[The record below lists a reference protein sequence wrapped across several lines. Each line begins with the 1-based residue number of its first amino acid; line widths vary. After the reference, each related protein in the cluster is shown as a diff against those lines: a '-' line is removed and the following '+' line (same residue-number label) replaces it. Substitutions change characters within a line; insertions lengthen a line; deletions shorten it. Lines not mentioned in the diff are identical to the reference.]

1 MQKAFRNVLVIAIIG
16 VIIFGVF
23 SYINGNGNTPKQLSY
38 SQFVEKLDKGDLK
51 TLEIQPEQNVYLVSG
66 KTKNDEDYSSTIL
79 YNNEKDLQKIT
90 NEAKSQKGLD
100 FKVKEEEKQSVFVS
114 MLTTL
119 IPVLII
125 AFLFIFFL
133 SQAQGGGGGG
143 RMMNFGKSKAK
154 MYDNQKR
161 RVRFSDVAGADEEK
175 QELIEIVD
183 FLKDNKKFKQMGS
196 RIPKGV
202 LLVGPPGTGKTL
214 LARAV
219 AGEAGAPF
227 FSISGSDFVEM
238 FVGVGASRV
247 RDLFENA
254 KKNAPCIIFIDEIDA
269 VGRQRGAGVGGG
281 HDEREQTLNQL
292 LVEMDGF
299 GENEGIIMIAATNR
313 PDILDPALLRPGRFD
328 RQIQVG
334 RPDVKGRE
342 AILHVHSKN
351 KPLDETV
358 DLKAISQRTP
368 GFSGADLENLL
379 NEASLIAAREGK
391 NKIDMRDIEEATDR
405 VIAGPAKKSR
415 VISDKERNIVAHHE
429 AGHTVIGM
437 VLDEA
442 EVVHKVTIVPRGQAG
457 GYAMMLPKQDRFLMT
472 EPELLDKI
480 CGLLGGR
487 VSEDINFHEV
497 STGASNDF
505 ERATQIA
512 RSMVTEYGMSK
523 KLGPLQFSSSGGGQ
537 VFLGKDMQ
545 GEPNYSGQI
554 AYEIDKEV
562 QRIIKEQYERCKQ
575 ILLDHEKELKL
586 IAKTLLTEE
595 TLVAE
600 QIRSLFYDGV
610 LPEVDYDA
618 ARVVKDE
625 DSDYSEGKYGK
636 SYDDIRE
643 EQLEEGKEDMR
654 EDRKED
660 NDMNRERRH
669 RQRDDRNNQTGHDQL
684 RDGSN
689 GDNDQ
694 HRGHSNNEEDTGHE
708 QSPNIDKP
716 YNPNDPNNPSNR

>member
-90 NEAKSQKGLD
+90 SEARSQKGLD
-100 FKVKEEEKQSVFVS
+100 FTVKEEEKQSVFVS

-183 FLKDNKKFKQMGS
+183 FLKDNKKFKKMGS

-342 AILHVHSKN
+342 AILHVHAKN

-429 AGHTVIGM
+429 AGHTIIGM

-487 VSEDINFHEV
+487 VSEDINFGEV

-562 QRIIKEQYERCKQ
+562 QRIVKEQYERCKE
-575 ILLDHEKELKL
+575 ILLEHQEQLKL

-600 QIRSLFYDGV
+600 QIQSLFHEGK
-610 LPEVDYDA
+610 LPEVDYDSA
-618 ARVVKDE
+618 EVVKETNSEFD
-625 DSDYSEGKYGK
+625 EGKYGK
-636 SYDDIRE
+636 SY
-643 EQLEEGKEDMR
+643 EDV
-654 EDRKED
+654 RKEQSLDHKGED
-660 NDMNRERRH
+660 NH
-669 RQRDDRNNQTGHDQL
+669 
-684 RDGSN
+684 
-689 GDNDQ
+689 
-694 HRGHSNNEEDTGHE
+694 NEDESEDEPTGHE

-716 YNPNDPNNPSNR
+716 YNPNDPNHRQ

>member
-1 MQKAFRNVLVIAIIG
+1 MQKAFRNVLFIAIVG
-16 VIIFGVF
+16 VVIFGLF
-23 SYINGNGNTPKQLSY
+23 SWINGNGNVPKELTY
-38 SQFVEKLDKGDLK
+38 TQFIQKLDNGELK
-51 TLEIQPEQNVYLVSG
+51 SLEIQPENNVYKVSG
-66 KTKNDEDYSSTIL
+66 KLKNNDDYASTIL
-79 YNNEKDLQKIT
+79 FNNDRELNKVTETAKD
-90 NEAKSQKGLD
+90 QKGLD
-100 FKVKEEEKQSVFVS
+100 FTVKEEEGQSVFVS
-114 MLTTL
+114 IISTL
-119 IPVLII
+119 IPVLVI
-125 AFLFIFFL
+125 ALLFIFFL

-154 MYDNQKR
+154 MYDSQKG
-161 RVRFSDVAGADEEK
+161 RVRFTDVAGADEEK

-219 AGEAGAPF
+219 AGEAGVPF

-334 RPDVKGRE
+334 RPDVTGRE
-342 AILHVHSKN
+342 AILHVHAKN

-358 DLKAISQRTP
+358 DLKAIAQRTP

-379 NEASLIAAREGK
+379 NEASLIAARSGK
-391 NKIDMRDIEEATDR
+391 KKIDMRDIEEATDR

-415 VISDKERNIVAHHE
+415 VISEKERNIVAHHE
-429 AGHTVIGM
+429 AGHTIIGM

-487 VSEDINFHEV
+487 VAEDIIFNEV

-512 RSMVTEYGMSK
+512 REMVTKYGMSK
-523 KLGPLQFSSSGGGQ
+523 KLGTVQFSHGGGQ
-537 VFLGKDMQ
+537 VFLGKDMS
-545 GEPNYSGQI
+545 GEPEYSGQI
-554 AYEIDKEV
+554 AFEIDKEV

-575 ILLDHEKELKL
+575 ILLDHESQLKL

-600 QIRSLFYDGV
+600 QIQSLFHEGH
-610 LPEVDYDA
+610 LPEVNYDDA
-618 ARVVKDE
+618 KVVNHSENKAFD
-625 DSDYSEGKYGK
+625 EGKYGK
-636 SYDDIRE
+636 SYDDIRR
-643 EQLEEGKEDMR
+643 EQQELTGR
-654 EDRKED
+654 A
-660 NDMNRERRH
+660 NRDQSERRNEDETTNETEPKDSEDT
-669 RQRDDRNNQTGHDQL
+669 QQND
-684 RDGSN
+684 N
-689 GDNDQ
+689 GDT
-694 HRGHSNNEEDTGHE
+694 TGYE
-708 QSPNIDKP
+708 QEPNIDRP
-716 YNPNDPNNPSNR
+716 GNDQPPRQ

>member
-16 VIIFGVF
+16 VIIFGLF
-23 SYINGNGNTPKQLSY
+23 SFLNGNGNMPKQLTY
-38 SQFVEKLDKGDLK
+38 TQFVNKLDKGDLK
-51 TLEIQPEQNVYLVSG
+51 SLEIQPEQNVYMVSG
-66 KTKNDEDYSSTIL
+66 KTKNGEDYSSTIL
-79 YNNEKDLQKIT
+79 FNNEKDLQKIT
-90 NEAKSQKGLD
+90 DTAKKQDGLK
-100 FKVKEEEKQSVFVS
+100 FTVKEEEEQSVFVS
-114 MLTTL
+114 ILTTL

-125 AFLFIFFL
+125 ALLFIFFL

-154 MYDNQKR
+154 MYDSSKR

-175 QELIEIVD
+175 QELVEIVD

-342 AILHVHSKN
+342 AILHVHAKN

-429 AGHTVIGM
+429 AGHTIIGM

-487 VSEDINFHEV
+487 VSEDINFGEV

-523 KLGPLQFSSSGGGQ
+523 KLGPLQFSNSGGGQ

-562 QRIIKEQYERCKQ
+562 QRIVKEQYERCKE
-575 ILLDHEKELKL
+575 ILLEHQDQLKL

-600 QIRSLFYDGV
+600 QIQSLFHEGK
-610 LPEVDYDA
+610 LPEVDYDSA
-618 ARVVKDE
+618 EVVKETNSEFD
-625 DSDYSEGKYGK
+625 EGKYGK
-636 SYDDIRE
+636 SY
-643 EQLEEGKEDMR
+643 EDV
-654 EDRKED
+654 RKEQSLDHKGDD
-660 NDMNRERRH
+660 NH
-669 RQRDDRNNQTGHDQL
+669 H
-684 RDGSN
+684 
-689 GDNDQ
+689 
-694 HRGHSNNEEDTGHE
+694 EDESEDEPTGHE

-716 YNPNDPNNPSNR
+716 YNPNDPNHRE

>member
-16 VIIFGVF
+16 VIIFGLF
-23 SYINGNGNTPKQLSY
+23 SWLNGNGNMPKQLTY
-38 SQFVEKLDKGDLK
+38 NQFVKQLDKGELK
-51 TLEIQPEQNVYLVSG
+51 SLEIQPEQNVYMVSG
-66 KTKNDEDYSSTIL
+66 KTKKDEDYSSTIL
-79 YNNEKDLQKIT
+79 YNNDKELEKIT
-90 NEAKSQKGLD
+90 DKAQSQDGLK
-100 FKVKEEEKQSVFVS
+100 FTVKEEEKQSVFVS
-114 MLTTL
+114 ILTTL

-125 AFLFIFFL
+125 ALLFIFFL
-133 SQAQGGGGGG
+133 SQAQGGGGGGG

-154 MYDNQKR
+154 MYDSQKK

-183 FLKDNKKFKQMGS
+183 FLKDNKQFKQMGS

-219 AGEAGAPF
+219 AGEAGTPF

-342 AILHVHSKN
+342 AILHVHARN

-358 DLKAISQRTP
+358 DLKAVSQRTP

-379 NEASLIAAREGK
+379 NEASLVAVREGK
-391 NKIDMRDIEEATDR
+391 KKIDMRDIEEATDR

-415 VISDKERNIVAHHE
+415 VISEKERNIVAHHE
-429 AGHTVIGM
+429 AGHTIIGM

-487 VSEDINFHEV
+487 VSEDINFNEV

-512 RSMVTEYGMSK
+512 RQMVTEYGMSK
-523 KLGPLQFSSSGGGQ
+523 KLGTVQFTSSSNGQ

-545 GEPNYSGQI
+545 GDPEYSGQI

-562 QRIIKEQYERCKQ
+562 QRIIKEQYERCKN
-575 ILLDHEKELKL
+575 ILLEHQSQLLL
-586 IAKTLLTEE
+586 IAESLLKEE

-618 ARVVKDE
+618 AEVV
-625 DSDYSEGKYGK
+625 SDQESEFKEGKYGK
-636 SYDDIRE
+636 SYEDVRK
-643 EQLEEGKEDMR
+643 EQLEVGKQQEKEDQQ
-654 EDRKED
+654 EEKDIDKARKDSEHD
-660 NDMNRERRH
+660 ND
-669 RQRDDRNNQTGHDQL
+669 D
-684 RDGSN
+684 S
-689 GDNDQ
+689 
-694 HRGHSNNEEDTGHE
+694 EETGHE
-708 QSPNIDKP
+708 QAPNIDKP
-716 YNPNDPNNPSNR
+716 SNPSDPNDPSNRN

>member
-1 MQKAFRNVLVIAIIG
+1 MQKAFRNVLFIAIVG
-16 VIIFGVF
+16 VVIFGLF
-23 SYINGNGNTPKQLSY
+23 SWINGNGNVPKELTY
-38 SQFVEKLDKGDLK
+38 TQFIQKLDNGELK
-51 TLEIQPEQNVYLVSG
+51 SLEIQPENNVYKVSG
-66 KTKNDEDYSSTIL
+66 KLKNNDDYASTIL
-79 YNNEKDLQKIT
+79 FNNDQELNKVTETAKD
-90 NEAKSQKGLD
+90 QKGLD
-100 FKVKEEEKQSVFVS
+100 FTVKEEEGQSVFIS
-114 MLTTL
+114 IISTL
-119 IPVLII
+119 IPVLVI
-125 AFLFIFFL
+125 ALLFIFFL

-154 MYDNQKR
+154 MYDSQKG
-161 RVRFSDVAGADEEK
+161 RVRFTDVAGADEEK

-219 AGEAGAPF
+219 AGEAGVPF

-334 RPDVKGRE
+334 RPDVTGRE
-342 AILHVHSKN
+342 AILHVHAKN

-358 DLKAISQRTP
+358 DLKAIAQRTP

-379 NEASLIAAREGK
+379 NEASLIAARSGK
-391 NKIDMRDIEEATDR
+391 KKIDMRDIEEATDR

-415 VISDKERNIVAHHE
+415 VISEKERNIVAHHE
-429 AGHTVIGM
+429 AGHTIIGM

-487 VSEDINFHEV
+487 VAEDIIFNEV

-512 RSMVTEYGMSK
+512 REMVTKYGMSK
-523 KLGPLQFSSSGGGQ
+523 KLGTVQFSHGGGQ
-537 VFLGKDMQ
+537 VFLGKDMS
-545 GEPNYSGQI
+545 GEPEYSGQI
-554 AYEIDKEV
+554 AFEIDKEV

-575 ILLDHEKELKL
+575 ILLDHESQLKL

-600 QIRSLFYDGV
+600 QIQSLFHEGH
-610 LPEVDYDA
+610 LPEVNYDDA
-618 ARVVKDE
+618 KVVNHSENKAFD
-625 DSDYSEGKYGK
+625 EGKYGK
-636 SYDDIRE
+636 SYDDIRR
-643 EQLEEGKEDMR
+643 EQQELTGRANRDQSERRNEDETTNETEPKDS
-654 EDRKED
+654 EDRQQ
-660 NDMNRERRH
+660 ND
-669 RQRDDRNNQTGHDQL
+669 
-684 RDGSN
+684 N
-689 GDNDQ
+689 GDT
-694 HRGHSNNEEDTGHE
+694 TGYE
-708 QSPNIDKP
+708 QEPNIDRP
-716 YNPNDPNNPSNR
+716 GNDQPPRQ

>member
-1 MQKAFRNVLVIAIIG
+1 MQKAFRNVLFIAIVG
-16 VIIFGVF
+16 VVIFGLF
-23 SYINGNGNTPKQLSY
+23 SWINGNGNVPKELTY
-38 SQFVEKLDKGDLK
+38 TQFIQKLDNGELK
-51 TLEIQPEQNVYLVSG
+51 SLEIQPENNVYKVSG
-66 KTKNDEDYSSTIL
+66 KLKNNDDYASTIL
-79 YNNEKDLQKIT
+79 FNNDQELNKVTETAKD
-90 NEAKSQKGLD
+90 QKGLD
-100 FKVKEEEKQSVFVS
+100 FTVKEEEGQSVFVS
-114 MLTTL
+114 IISTL
-119 IPVLII
+119 IPVLVI
-125 AFLFIFFL
+125 ALLFIFFL

-154 MYDNQKR
+154 MYDSQKG
-161 RVRFSDVAGADEEK
+161 RVRFTDVAGADEEK

-219 AGEAGAPF
+219 AGEAGVPF

-334 RPDVKGRE
+334 RPDVTGRE
-342 AILHVHSKN
+342 AILHVHAKN

-358 DLKAISQRTP
+358 DLKAIAQRTP

-379 NEASLIAAREGK
+379 NEASLIAARSGK
-391 NKIDMRDIEEATDR
+391 KKIDMRDIEEATDR

-415 VISDKERNIVAHHE
+415 VISEKERNIVAHHE
-429 AGHTVIGM
+429 AGHTIIGM

-487 VSEDINFHEV
+487 VAEDIIFNEV

-512 RSMVTEYGMSK
+512 REMVTKYGMSK
-523 KLGPLQFSSSGGGQ
+523 KLGTVQFSHGGGQ
-537 VFLGKDMQ
+537 VFLGKDMS
-545 GEPNYSGQI
+545 GEPEYSGQI
-554 AYEIDKEV
+554 AFEIDKEV

-575 ILLDHEKELKL
+575 ILLDHESQLKL

-600 QIRSLFYDGV
+600 QIQSLFHEGH
-610 LPEVDYDA
+610 LPEVNYDDA
-618 ARVVKDE
+618 KVVNHSENKAFD
-625 DSDYSEGKYGK
+625 EGKYGK
-636 SYDDIRE
+636 SYDDIRR
-643 EQLEEGKEDMR
+643 EQQELTGRANRDQSERRNEDETTNETEPKDS
-654 EDRKED
+654 EDRQQ
-660 NDMNRERRH
+660 ND
-669 RQRDDRNNQTGHDQL
+669 
-684 RDGSN
+684 N
-689 GDNDQ
+689 GDT
-694 HRGHSNNEEDTGHE
+694 TGYE
-708 QSPNIDKP
+708 QEPNIDRP
-716 YNPNDPNNPSNR
+716 GNDQPPRQ

>member
-16 VIIFGVF
+16 VIIFGLF
-23 SYINGNGNTPKQLSY
+23 SWLNGNGNMPKQLTY
-38 SQFVEKLDKGDLK
+38 NQFVKQLDKGELK
-51 TLEIQPEQNVYLVSG
+51 SLEIQPEQNVYMVSG

-79 YNNEKDLQKIT
+79 YNNDKELEKIT
-90 NEAKSQKGLD
+90 DKAQNQDGLK
-100 FKVKEEEKQSVFVS
+100 FTVKEEEKQSVFVS
-114 MLTTL
+114 ILTTL

-125 AFLFIFFL
+125 ALLFIFFL
-133 SQAQGGGGGG
+133 SQAQGGGGGGG

-154 MYDNQKR
+154 MYDSQKK
-161 RVRFSDVAGADEEK
+161 RVRFSDVAGAEEEK

-183 FLKDNKKFKQMGS
+183 FLKDNKQFKQMGS

-219 AGEAGAPF
+219 AGEAGTPF

-254 KKNAPCIIFIDEIDA
+254 KKNAPCIIFIDELDA

-342 AILHVHSKN
+342 AILHVHARN

-358 DLKAISQRTP
+358 DLKAVSQRTP

-379 NEASLIAAREGK
+379 NEASLVAVREGK
-391 NKIDMRDIEEATDR
+391 KKIDMRDIEEATDR

-415 VISDKERNIVAHHE
+415 VISEKERNIVAHHE
-429 AGHTVIGM
+429 AGHTIIGM

-487 VSEDINFHEV
+487 VSEDINFNEV

-512 RSMVTEYGMSK
+512 RQMVTEYGMSK
-523 KLGPLQFSSSGGGQ
+523 KLGTVQFSSSGSGQ

-545 GEPNYSGQI
+545 GEPEYSGQI

-562 QRIIKEQYERCKQ
+562 QRIIKEQYERCKD
-575 ILLDHEKELKL
+575 ILLEHQSQLIL
-586 IAKTLLTEE
+586 IAEALLKEE

-600 QIRSLFYDGV
+600 QIHSLFYDGV

-618 ARVVKDE
+618 AKVV
-625 DSDYSEGKYGK
+625 SDQEKEFKEGKYGK
-636 SYDDIRE
+636 SYEDVRKEQRDIGNKQQE
-643 EQLEEGKEDMR
+643 
-654 EDRKED
+654 EDRKEKED
-660 NDMNRERRH
+660 IDKEKEERQH
-669 RQRDDRNNQTGHDQL
+669 DGDDDS
-684 RDGSN
+684 D
-689 GDNDQ
+689 
-694 HRGHSNNEEDTGHE
+694 EDTGHE
-708 QSPNIDKP
+708 QPPNIDKP
-716 YNPNDPNNPSNR
+716 SNPSDPNDPSNRN

>member
-16 VIIFGVF
+16 VVIFGLF
-23 SYINGNGNTPKQLSY
+23 SWLNGNGNMPKQLTY
-38 SQFVEKLDKGDLK
+38 NQFVKQLDKGDLK
-51 TLEIQPEQNVYLVSG
+51 SLEIQPEQNVYMVSG

-79 YNNEKDLQKIT
+79 YNNEKELQNIT
-90 NEAKSQKGLD
+90 DKAQKQDGLK
-100 FKVKEEEKQSVFVS
+100 FTVKEEEKQSVFVS
-114 MLTTL
+114 ILSTL
-119 IPVLII
+119 IPVLVI
-125 AFLFIFFL
+125 ALLFIFFL
-133 SQAQGGGGGG
+133 SQAQGGGGGGG

-154 MYDNQKR
+154 MYDSQKK

-183 FLKDNKKFKQMGS
+183 FLKDNKQFKQMGS

-219 AGEAGAPF
+219 AGEAGTPF

-342 AILHVHSKN
+342 AILHVHAKN

-379 NEASLIAAREGK
+379 NEASLVAVREGK
-391 NKIDMRDIEEATDR
+391 KKIDMRDIEEATDR

-415 VISDKERNIVAHHE
+415 VISKKERNIVAHHE
-429 AGHTVIGM
+429 AGHTIIGM

-487 VSEDINFHEV
+487 VSEDINFNEV

-512 RSMVTEYGMSK
+512 RQMVTEYGMSK
-523 KLGPLQFSSSGGGQ
+523 KLGPIQFSSSGNGQ

-545 GEPNYSGQI
+545 GEPEYSGQI

-562 QRIIKEQYERCKQ
+562 QRIIKEQYERCKD
-575 ILLDHEKELKL
+575 ILLEHKAQLTL
-586 IAKTLLTEE
+586 IAESLLTEE

-600 QIRSLFYDGV
+600 QIQSLFHDGV
-610 LPEVDYDA
+610 LPEVDYDSA
-618 ARVVKDE
+618 QVVEEENTDFE
-625 DSDYSEGKYGK
+625 DGKYGK
-636 SYDDIRE
+636 SYEDVRK
-643 EQLEEGKEDMR
+643 EQLDNHDDEENDRDSKESD
-654 EDRKED
+654 ED
-660 NDMNRERRH
+660 ND
-669 RQRDDRNNQTGHDQL
+669 
-684 RDGSN
+684 S
-689 GDNDQ
+689 
-694 HRGHSNNEEDTGHE
+694 EETGHE
-708 QSPNIDKP
+708 QAPDIDKP
-716 YNPNDPNNPSNR
+716 GESKDSDDFNGPHRG

>member
-1 MQKAFRNVLVIAIIG
+1 MQKAFRNVLFIAIVG
-16 VIIFGVF
+16 VVIFGLF
-23 SYINGNGNTPKQLSY
+23 SWINGNGNVPKELTY
-38 SQFVEKLDKGDLK
+38 TQFIQKLDNGELK
-51 TLEIQPEQNVYLVSG
+51 SLEIQPENNVYKVSG
-66 KTKNDEDYSSTIL
+66 KLKNNDDYASTIL
-79 YNNEKDLQKIT
+79 FNNDQELNKVTETAKD
-90 NEAKSQKGLD
+90 QKGLD
-100 FKVKEEEKQSVFVS
+100 FTVKEEEGQSVFVS
-114 MLTTL
+114 IISTL
-119 IPVLII
+119 IPVLVI
-125 AFLFIFFL
+125 ALLFIFFL

-154 MYDNQKR
+154 MYDSQKG
-161 RVRFSDVAGADEEK
+161 RVRFTDVAGADEEK

-219 AGEAGAPF
+219 AGEAGVPF

-334 RPDVKGRE
+334 RPDVTGRE
-342 AILHVHSKN
+342 AILHVHAKN

-358 DLKAISQRTP
+358 DLKAIAQRTP

-379 NEASLIAAREGK
+379 NEASLIAARSGK
-391 NKIDMRDIEEATDR
+391 KKIDMRDIEEATDR

-415 VISDKERNIVAHHE
+415 VISEKERNIVAHHE
-429 AGHTVIGM
+429 AGHTIIGM

-487 VSEDINFHEV
+487 VAEDIIFNEV
-497 STGASNDF
+497 STGVSNDF

-512 RSMVTEYGMSK
+512 REMVTKYGMSK
-523 KLGPLQFSSSGGGQ
+523 KLGTVQFSHGGGQ
-537 VFLGKDMQ
+537 VFLGKDMS
-545 GEPNYSGQI
+545 GEPEYSGQI
-554 AYEIDKEV
+554 AFEIDKEV

-575 ILLDHEKELKL
+575 ILLDHESQLKL

-600 QIRSLFYDGV
+600 QIQSLFHEGH
-610 LPEVDYDA
+610 LPEVNYDDA
-618 ARVVKDE
+618 KVVNHSENKAFD
-625 DSDYSEGKYGK
+625 EGKYGK
-636 SYDDIRE
+636 SYDDIRR
-643 EQLEEGKEDMR
+643 EQQELTGRANRDQSERRNEDETTNETEPKDS
-654 EDRKED
+654 EDRQQ
-660 NDMNRERRH
+660 ND
-669 RQRDDRNNQTGHDQL
+669 
-684 RDGSN
+684 N
-689 GDNDQ
+689 GDT
-694 HRGHSNNEEDTGHE
+694 TGYE
-708 QSPNIDKP
+708 QEPNIDRP
-716 YNPNDPNNPSNR
+716 GNDQPPRQ

>member
-1 MQKAFRNVLVIAIIG
+1 
-16 VIIFGVF
+16 
-23 SYINGNGNTPKQLSY
+23 T
-38 SQFVEKLDKGDLK
+38 
-51 TLEIQPEQNVYLVSG
+51 
-66 KTKNDEDYSSTIL
+66 
-79 YNNEKDLQKIT
+79 
-90 NEAKSQKGLD
+90 
-100 FKVKEEEKQSVFVS
+100 VKEEEKQSVFVS
-114 MLTTL
+114 ILTTL

-125 AFLFIFFL
+125 ALLFIFFL
-133 SQAQGGGGGG
+133 SQAQGGGGGGG

-154 MYDNQKR
+154 MYDSQKK

-183 FLKDNKKFKQMGS
+183 FLKDNKQFKQMGS

-219 AGEAGAPF
+219 AGEAGTPF

-342 AILHVHSKN
+342 AILHVHARN

-358 DLKAISQRTP
+358 DLKAVSQRTP

-379 NEASLIAAREGK
+379 NEASLVAVREGK
-391 NKIDMRDIEEATDR
+391 KKIDMRDIEEATDR

-415 VISDKERNIVAHHE
+415 VISEKERNIVAHHE
-429 AGHTVIGM
+429 AGHTIIGM

-487 VSEDINFHEV
+487 VSEDINFNEV

-512 RSMVTEYGMSK
+512 RQMVTEYGMSK
-523 KLGPLQFSSSGGGQ
+523 KLGTVQFSSSSNGQ

-545 GEPNYSGQI
+545 GEPEYSGQI

-562 QRIIKEQYERCKQ
+562 QRIIKEQYERCKD
-575 ILLDHEKELKL
+575 ILLEHKSQLLL
-586 IAKTLLTEE
+586 IAESLLKEE

-618 ARVVKDE
+618 AEVV
-625 DSDYSEGKYGK
+625 SDQESEFKEGKYGK
-636 SYDDIRE
+636 SYEDVRK
-643 EQLEEGKEDMR
+643 EQLEVGK
-654 EDRKED
+654 K
-660 NDMNRERRH
+660 
-669 RQRDDRNNQTGHDQL
+669 QQ
-684 RDGSN
+684 
-689 GDNDQ
+689 
-694 HRGHSNNEEDTGHE
+694 EEDQQEEKDIDKESKESEHGNDDSEETGHE
-708 QSPNIDKP
+708 QAPNIDKP
-716 YNPNDPNNPSNR
+716 SNPSDPNDPSNRN

>member
-16 VIIFGVF
+16 VIIFGLF
-23 SYINGNGNTPKQLSY
+23 SFLNGNGNMPKQLTY
-38 SQFVEKLDKGDLK
+38 TQFVNKLNKGDLK
-51 TLEIQPEQNVYLVSG
+51 TLEIQPEQNVYMVSG
-66 KTKNDEDYSSTIL
+66 KTKKDEDYSSTIL

-90 NEAKSQKGLD
+90 DTAKKQDNLK
-100 FKVKEEEKQSVFVS
+100 FTVKEEEKQSVFVS
-114 MLTTL
+114 ILTTL

-125 AFLFIFFL
+125 ALLFIFFL
-133 SQAQGGGGGG
+133 SQAQGGGGSG

-154 MYDNQKR
+154 MYDSNKR

-342 AILHVHSKN
+342 AILHVHAKN

-415 VISDKERNIVAHHE
+415 VISEKERNIVAHHE
-429 AGHTVIGM
+429 AGHTIIGM

-442 EVVHKVTIVPRGQAG
+442 EIVHKVTIVPRGQAG

-487 VSEDINFHEV
+487 VSEDINFGEV

-523 KLGPLQFSSSGGGQ
+523 KLGPLQFSSNSGGQ

-562 QRIIKEQYERCKQ
+562 QRIVKEQYERCKQ
-575 ILLDHEKELKL
+575 ILLEHEEQLKL

-600 QIRSLFYDGV
+600 QIQSLFYDGV
-610 LPEVDYDA
+610 LPEVDYDSA
-618 ARVVKDE
+618 KVVKNE
-625 DSDYSEGKYGK
+625 NSDYSDGKYGK
-636 SYDDIRE
+636 SYNDIRK
-643 EQLEEGKEDMR
+643 EQLEDDDKED
-654 EDRKED
+654 DD
-660 NDMNRERRH
+660 NHEKDEV
-669 RQRDDRNNQTGHDQL
+669 NQDNTDNEADNTSHTNEPGHQ
-684 RDGSN
+684 
-689 GDNDQ
+689 
-694 HRGHSNNEEDTGHE
+694 

-716 YNPNDPNNPSNR
+716 YNPNDPNHRQ

>member
-1 MQKAFRNVLVIAIIG
+1 MQKAFRNVLVIAFIG

-90 NEAKSQKGLD
+90 SEARSQKGLD
-100 FKVKEEEKQSVFVS
+100 FTVKEEEKQSVFVS

-125 AFLFIFFL
+125 ALLFIFFL

-183 FLKDNKKFKQMGS
+183 FLKDNKKFKKMGS

-342 AILHVHSKN
+342 AILHVHAKN

-523 KLGPLQFSSSGGGQ
+523 KLGPLQFSTSSGGQ

-575 ILLDHEKELKL
+575 ILLEHESQLKL

-610 LPEVDYDA
+610 LPTVDYDA
-618 ARVVKDE
+618 AKVVKDE
-625 DSDYSEGKYGK
+625 DRDDSEFSNGKYGK
-636 SYDDIRE
+636 SYEDIRE
-643 EQLEEGKEDMR
+643 EQLEEGRKDEKEDRR
-654 EDRKED
+654 EDDRID
-660 NDMNRERRH
+660 H
-669 RQRDDRNNQTGHDQL
+669 YRNNRRSDREGSQDHSQRNDRDENETGY
-684 RDGSN
+684 
-689 GDNDQ
+689 
-694 HRGHSNNEEDTGHE
+694 E
-708 QSPNIDKP
+708 QSPNIEHPTD
-716 YNPNDPNNPSNR
+716 SNHRE

>member
-1 MQKAFRNVLVIAIIG
+1 MQKAFRNVLFIALIG
-16 VIIFGVF
+16 VVIFGLF
-23 SYINGNGNTPKQLSY
+23 SWINGNGNVPKELTY
-38 SQFVEKLDKGDLK
+38 NQFMQKLEKGDLK
-51 TLEIQPEQNVYLVSG
+51 SLEIQPESNVYKVSG
-66 KTKNDEDYSSTIL
+66 KLKNNDDFASTIL
-79 YNNEKDLQKIT
+79 FNNDKELDKVTDTAQK
-90 NEAKSQKGLD
+90 QKGLE
-100 FKVKEEEKQSVFVS
+100 FTVKEEEGQSVFVS
-114 MLTTL
+114 IISTL
-119 IPVLII
+119 IPVLVI
-125 AFLFIFFL
+125 ALLFIFFL

-154 MYDNQKR
+154 MYDSQKG

-175 QELIEIVD
+175 QELVEIVD

-219 AGEAGAPF
+219 AGEAGVPF

-299 GENEGIIMIAATNR
+299 GENENIIMIAATNR

-342 AILHVHSKN
+342 AVLHVHAKN

-358 DLKAISQRTP
+358 DLKAIAQRTP

-379 NEASLIAAREGK
+379 NEASLIAARSGK
-391 NKIDMRDIEEATDR
+391 QKIDMRDIEEATDR

-415 VISDKERNIVAHHE
+415 VISEKERNIVAHHE

-487 VSEDINFHEV
+487 VAEDVIFNEV

-512 RSMVTEYGMSK
+512 REMVTQYGMSK
-523 KLGPLQFSSSGGGQ
+523 KLGPLQFSHGGGQ
-537 VFLGKDMQ
+537 VFLGKDMS
-545 GEPNYSGQI
+545 GEPEYSGQI
-554 AYEIDKEV
+554 AFEIDKEV

-575 ILLDHEKELKL
+575 ILLEHESQLRL
-586 IAKTLLTEE
+586 IAETLLTEE

-600 QIRSLFYDGV
+600 QIQSLFHEGH
-610 LPEVDYDA
+610 LPEVNYDDA
-618 ARVVKDE
+618 KVVERSENDE
-625 DSDYSEGKYGK
+625 FNEGKYGK
-636 SYDDIRE
+636 SYEEIRREQE
-643 EQLEEGKEDMR
+643 EMTNRANTSSSDRGEETTD
-654 EDRKED
+654 
-660 NDMNRERRH
+660 
-669 RQRDDRNNQTGHDQL
+669 QT
-684 RDGSN
+684 S
-689 GDNDQ
+689 
-694 HRGHSNNEEDTGHE
+694 EEDTTAYDQAPE
-708 QSPNIDKP
+708 IDRP
-716 YNPNDPNNPSNR
+716 GDDQTPPRQ

>member
-1 MQKAFRNVLVIAIIG
+1 MQKAFRNVLFIAIVG
-16 VIIFGVF
+16 VVIFGLF
-23 SYINGNGNTPKQLSY
+23 SWINGNGNVPKELTY
-38 SQFVEKLDKGDLK
+38 TQFIQKLDNGELK
-51 TLEIQPEQNVYLVSG
+51 SLEIQPENNVYKVSG
-66 KTKNDEDYSSTIL
+66 KLKNNDDYASTIL
-79 YNNEKDLQKIT
+79 FNNDQELNKVTETAKD
-90 NEAKSQKGLD
+90 QKGLD
-100 FKVKEEEKQSVFVS
+100 FTVKEEEGQSVFVS
-114 MLTTL
+114 IISTL
-119 IPVLII
+119 IPVLVI
-125 AFLFIFFL
+125 ALLFIFFL

-154 MYDNQKR
+154 MYDSQKG
-161 RVRFSDVAGADEEK
+161 RVRFTDVAGADEEK

-219 AGEAGAPF
+219 AGEAGVPF

-334 RPDVKGRE
+334 RPDVTGRE
-342 AILHVHSKN
+342 AILHVHAKN

-358 DLKAISQRTP
+358 DLKAIAQRTP

-379 NEASLIAAREGK
+379 NEASLIAARSGK
-391 NKIDMRDIEEATDR
+391 KKIDMRDIEEATDR

-415 VISDKERNIVAHHE
+415 VISEKERNIVAHHE
-429 AGHTVIGM
+429 AGHTIIGM

-487 VSEDINFHEV
+487 VAEDIIFNEV

-512 RSMVTEYGMSK
+512 REMVTKYGMSK
-523 KLGPLQFSSSGGGQ
+523 KLGTVQFSHGGGQ
-537 VFLGKDMQ
+537 VFLGKDMS
-545 GEPNYSGQI
+545 GEPEYSGQI
-554 AYEIDKEV
+554 AFEIDKEV

-575 ILLDHEKELKL
+575 ILLDHESQLKL

-600 QIRSLFYDGV
+600 QIQSLFHEGH
-610 LPEVDYDA
+610 LPEVNYDDA
-618 ARVVKDE
+618 KVVNHSENKAFD
-625 DSDYSEGKYGK
+625 EGKYGK
-636 SYDDIRE
+636 SYDDIRR
-643 EQLEEGKEDMR
+643 EQQELTGRVNRDQSERRNEDETTNETEPKDS
-654 EDRKED
+654 EDRQQ
-660 NDMNRERRH
+660 ND
-669 RQRDDRNNQTGHDQL
+669 
-684 RDGSN
+684 N
-689 GDNDQ
+689 GDT
-694 HRGHSNNEEDTGHE
+694 TGYE
-708 QSPNIDKP
+708 QEPNIDRP
-716 YNPNDPNNPSNR
+716 GNDQPPRQ

>member
-16 VIIFGVF
+16 VIIFGLF
-23 SYINGNGNTPKQLSY
+23 SFLNGNGNMPKQLTY
-38 SQFVEKLDKGDLK
+38 TQFVNKLNKGDLK
-51 TLEIQPEQNVYLVSG
+51 TLEIQPEQNVYMVSG
-66 KTKNDEDYSSTIL
+66 KTKKDEDYSSTIL

-90 NEAKSQKGLD
+90 DTAKKQDNLK
-100 FKVKEEEKQSVFVS
+100 FTVKEEEKQSVFVS
-114 MLTTL
+114 ILTTL

-125 AFLFIFFL
+125 ALLFIFFL

-154 MYDNQKR
+154 MYDSNKR

-342 AILHVHSKN
+342 AILHVHAKN

-415 VISDKERNIVAHHE
+415 VISEKERNIVAHHE
-429 AGHTVIGM
+429 AGHTIIGM

-442 EVVHKVTIVPRGQAG
+442 EIVHKVTIVPRGQAG

-487 VSEDINFHEV
+487 VSEDINFGEV

-523 KLGPLQFSSSGGGQ
+523 KLGPLQFSSNSGGQ

-562 QRIIKEQYERCKQ
+562 QRIVKEQYERCKQ
-575 ILLDHEKELKL
+575 ILLEHEEQLKL
-586 IAKTLLTEE
+586 IAKTLLSEE

-600 QIRSLFYDGV
+600 QIQSLFYDGF
-610 LPEVDYDA
+610 LPEVDYDSA
-618 ARVVKDE
+618 KVVKNE
-625 DSDYSEGKYGK
+625 NSDYSDGKYGK
-636 SYDDIRE
+636 SYNDIRK
-643 EQLEEGKEDMR
+643 EQLEDDDKEDDDNHEKDEVNQDNTDR
-654 EDRKED
+654 EAD
-660 NDMNRERRH
+660 NTSHTNEP
-669 RQRDDRNNQTGHDQL
+669 GHQ
-684 RDGSN
+684 
-689 GDNDQ
+689 
-694 HRGHSNNEEDTGHE
+694 

-716 YNPNDPNNPSNR
+716 YNPNDPNHRQ

>member
-16 VIIFGVF
+16 VIIFGLF
-23 SYINGNGNTPKQLSY
+23 SFLNGNGNMPKQLTY
-38 SQFVEKLDKGDLK
+38 NQFVKQLDKGDLK
-51 TLEIQPEQNVYLVSG
+51 SLEIQPEQNVYMVSG
-66 KTKNDEDYSSTIL
+66 KTKDDKEYSSTIL
-79 YNNEKDLQKIT
+79 YNNDKELEKIT
-90 NEAKSQKGLD
+90 DKAQNQDGLK
-100 FKVKEEEKQSVFVS
+100 FTVKEEEKQSVFVS
-114 MLTTL
+114 ILTTL

-125 AFLFIFFL
+125 ALLFIFFL
-133 SQAQGGGGGG
+133 SQAQGGGGGGG

-154 MYDNQKR
+154 MYDSQKK

-183 FLKDNKKFKQMGS
+183 FLKDNKQFKQMGS

-219 AGEAGAPF
+219 AGEAGTPF

-313 PDILDPALLRPGRFD
+313 PDISDPALLRPGRFD

-342 AILHVHSKN
+342 AILHVHAKN

-358 DLKAISQRTP
+358 DLKAVSQRTP

-379 NEASLIAAREGK
+379 NEASLVAVREGK
-391 NKIDMRDIEEATDR
+391 KKIDMRDIEEATDR

-415 VISDKERNIVAHHE
+415 VISEKERNIVAHHE
-429 AGHTVIGM
+429 AGHTIIGM

-487 VSEDINFHEV
+487 VSEDINFNEV

-512 RSMVTEYGMSK
+512 RQMVTEYGMSK
-523 KLGPLQFSSSGGGQ
+523 KLGPIQFSSSSNGQ

-545 GEPNYSGQI
+545 GDPEYSGQI

-562 QRIIKEQYERCKQ
+562 QRIIKEQYERCKD
-575 ILLDHEKELKL
+575 ILLEHKSQLLL
-586 IAKTLLTEE
+586 IAESLLTEE

-600 QIRSLFYDGV
+600 QIQSLFHDGV
-610 LPEVDYDA
+610 LPEVDYDGA
-618 ARVVKDE
+618 KVVEE
-625 DSDYSEGKYGK
+625 DKNDFEDGKYGK
-636 SYDDIRE
+636 SYEDVRK
-643 EQLEEGKEDMR
+643 EQLNRSDDDQKDDHEDEE
-654 EDRKED
+654 
-660 NDMNRERRH
+660 
-669 RQRDDRNNQTGHDQL
+669 
-684 RDGSN
+684 S
-689 GDNDQ
+689 GDNEKD
-694 HRGHSNNEEDTGHE
+694 GENSEPTGHE
-708 QSPNIDKP
+708 QAPDIDRP
-716 YNPNDPNNPSNR
+716 GNSNDPGRRN

>member
-16 VIIFGVF
+16 VIIFGLF
-23 SYINGNGNTPKQLSY
+23 SFLNGNGNMPKQLTY
-38 SQFVEKLDKGDLK
+38 TQFVNKLNKGDLK
-51 TLEIQPEQNVYLVSG
+51 TLEIQPEQNVYMVSG
-66 KTKNDEDYSSTIL
+66 KTKKDEDYSSTIL

-90 NEAKSQKGLD
+90 DTAKKQDNLK
-100 FKVKEEEKQSVFVS
+100 FTVKEEEKQSVFVS
-114 MLTTL
+114 ILTTL

-125 AFLFIFFL
+125 ALLFIFFL

-154 MYDNQKR
+154 MYDSNKR

-342 AILHVHSKN
+342 AILHVHAKN

-415 VISDKERNIVAHHE
+415 VISEKERNIVAHHE
-429 AGHTVIGM
+429 AGHTIIGM

-442 EVVHKVTIVPRGQAG
+442 EIVHKVTIVPRGQAG

-487 VSEDINFHEV
+487 VSEDINFGEV

-523 KLGPLQFSSSGGGQ
+523 KLGPLQFSSNSGGQ

-562 QRIIKEQYERCKQ
+562 QRIVKEQYERCKQ
-575 ILLDHEKELKL
+575 ILLEHEEQLKL
-586 IAKTLLTEE
+586 IAKTLLSEE

-600 QIRSLFYDGV
+600 QIQSLFYDGV
-610 LPEVDYDA
+610 LPEVDYDSA
-618 ARVVKDE
+618 KVVKNE
-625 DSDYSEGKYGK
+625 NSDYSDGKYGK
-636 SYDDIRE
+636 SYNDIRK
-643 EQLEEGKEDMR
+643 EQLEDDDKEDDDNHEKDEVNQDNTDR
-654 EDRKED
+654 EAD
-660 NDMNRERRH
+660 NTSHTNEP
-669 RQRDDRNNQTGHDQL
+669 GHQ
-684 RDGSN
+684 
-689 GDNDQ
+689 
-694 HRGHSNNEEDTGHE
+694 

-716 YNPNDPNNPSNR
+716 YNPNDPNHRQ

>member
-16 VIIFGVF
+16 VIIFGLF
-23 SYINGNGNTPKQLSY
+23 SFLNGNGNMPKQLTY
-38 SQFVEKLDKGDLK
+38 TQFVNKLDKGDLK
-51 TLEIQPEQNVYLVSG
+51 SLEIQPEQNVYMVSG
-66 KTKNDEDYSSTIL
+66 KTKNGEDYSSTIL
-79 YNNEKDLQKIT
+79 FNNEKDLQKIT
-90 NEAKSQKGLD
+90 GTAKKQDGLK
-100 FKVKEEEKQSVFVS
+100 FTVKEEEEQSVFVS
-114 MLTTL
+114 ILTTL

-125 AFLFIFFL
+125 ALLFIFFL

-154 MYDNQKR
+154 MYDSSKR

-175 QELIEIVD
+175 QELVEIVD

-342 AILHVHSKN
+342 AILHVHAKN

-429 AGHTVIGM
+429 AGHTIIGM

-487 VSEDINFHEV
+487 VSEDINFGEV

-562 QRIIKEQYERCKQ
+562 QRIVKEQYERCKE
-575 ILLDHEKELKL
+575 ILLEHQDQLKL

-600 QIRSLFYDGV
+600 QIQSLFHEGK
-610 LPEVDYDA
+610 LPEVDYDSA
-618 ARVVKDE
+618 EVVKETNSEFD
-625 DSDYSEGKYGK
+625 EGKYGK
-636 SYDDIRE
+636 SY
-643 EQLEEGKEDMR
+643 EDV
-654 EDRKED
+654 RKEQSLDHKGDD
-660 NDMNRERRH
+660 NH
-669 RQRDDRNNQTGHDQL
+669 H
-684 RDGSN
+684 
-689 GDNDQ
+689 
-694 HRGHSNNEEDTGHE
+694 EDESEDEPTGHE

-716 YNPNDPNNPSNR
+716 YNPNDPNHRE

>member
-16 VIIFGVF
+16 VIIFGLF
-23 SYINGNGNTPKQLSY
+23 SFLNGNGNMPKQLTY
-38 SQFVEKLDKGDLK
+38 TQFVNKLNKGDLK
-51 TLEIQPEQNVYLVSG
+51 TLEIQPEQNVYMVSG
-66 KTKNDEDYSSTIL
+66 KTKKDEDYSSTIL

-90 NEAKSQKGLD
+90 DTAKKQDNLK
-100 FKVKEEEKQSVFVS
+100 FTVKEEEKQSVFVS
-114 MLTTL
+114 ILTTL

-125 AFLFIFFL
+125 ALLFIFFL

-154 MYDNQKR
+154 MYDSNKR

-342 AILHVHSKN
+342 AILHVHAKN

-415 VISDKERNIVAHHE
+415 VISEKERNIVAHHE
-429 AGHTVIGM
+429 AGHTIIGM

-442 EVVHKVTIVPRGQAG
+442 EIVHKVTIVPRGQAG

-472 EPELLDKI
+472 ELELLDKI

-487 VSEDINFHEV
+487 VSEDINFGEV

-523 KLGPLQFSSSGGGQ
+523 KLGPLQFSSNSGGQ

-562 QRIIKEQYERCKQ
+562 QRIVKEQYERCKQ
-575 ILLDHEKELKL
+575 ILLEHEEQLKL
-586 IAKTLLTEE
+586 IAKTLLSEE

-600 QIRSLFYDGV
+600 QIQSLFYDGV
-610 LPEVDYDA
+610 LPEVDYDSA
-618 ARVVKDE
+618 KVVKNE
-625 DSDYSEGKYGK
+625 NSDYSDGKYGK
-636 SYDDIRE
+636 SYNDIRK
-643 EQLEEGKEDMR
+643 EQLEDDDKEDDDNHEKDEVNQDNTDR
-654 EDRKED
+654 EAD
-660 NDMNRERRH
+660 NTSHTNEP
-669 RQRDDRNNQTGHDQL
+669 GHQ
-684 RDGSN
+684 
-689 GDNDQ
+689 
-694 HRGHSNNEEDTGHE
+694 

-716 YNPNDPNNPSNR
+716 YNPNDPNHRQ

>member
-16 VIIFGVF
+16 VIIFGLF
-23 SYINGNGNTPKQLSY
+23 SFLNGNGNMPKQLTY
-38 SQFVEKLDKGDLK
+38 TQFVNKLNKGDLK
-51 TLEIQPEQNVYLVSG
+51 TLEIQPEQNVYMVSG
-66 KTKNDEDYSSTIL
+66 KTKKDEDYSSTIL

-90 NEAKSQKGLD
+90 DTAKKQDNLK
-100 FKVKEEEKQSVFVS
+100 FTVKEEEKQSVFVS
-114 MLTTL
+114 ILTTL

-125 AFLFIFFL
+125 ALLFIFFL

-154 MYDNQKR
+154 MYDSNKR

-342 AILHVHSKN
+342 AILHVHAKN

-368 GFSGADLENLL
+368 GFSGADIENLL

-415 VISDKERNIVAHHE
+415 VISEKERNIVAHHE
-429 AGHTVIGM
+429 AGHTIIGM

-442 EVVHKVTIVPRGQAG
+442 EIVHKVTIVPRGQAG

-487 VSEDINFHEV
+487 VSEDINFGEV

-523 KLGPLQFSSSGGGQ
+523 KLGPLQFSSNSGGQ

-562 QRIIKEQYERCKQ
+562 QRIVKEQYERCKQ
-575 ILLDHEKELKL
+575 ILLEHEEQLKL
-586 IAKTLLTEE
+586 IAKTLLSEE

-600 QIRSLFYDGV
+600 QIQSLFYDGV
-610 LPEVDYDA
+610 LPEVDYDSA
-618 ARVVKDE
+618 KVVKNE
-625 DSDYSEGKYGK
+625 NSDYSDGKYGK
-636 SYDDIRE
+636 SYNDIRK
-643 EQLEEGKEDMR
+643 EQLEDDDKEDDDNHEKDEVNQDNTDR
-654 EDRKED
+654 EAD
-660 NDMNRERRH
+660 NTSHTNEP
-669 RQRDDRNNQTGHDQL
+669 GHQ
-684 RDGSN
+684 
-689 GDNDQ
+689 
-694 HRGHSNNEEDTGHE
+694 

-716 YNPNDPNNPSNR
+716 YNPNDPNHRQ

>member
-1 MQKAFRNVLVIAIIG
+1 MQKAFRNVLFIAIVG
-16 VIIFGVF
+16 VVIFGLF
-23 SYINGNGNTPKQLSY
+23 SWINGNGNVPKELTY
-38 SQFVEKLDKGDLK
+38 TQFIQKLDNGELK
-51 TLEIQPEQNVYLVSG
+51 SLEIQPENNVYKVSG
-66 KTKNDEDYSSTIL
+66 KLKNNDDYASTIL
-79 YNNEKDLQKIT
+79 FNNDQELNKVTETAKD
-90 NEAKSQKGLD
+90 QKGLD
-100 FKVKEEEKQSVFVS
+100 FTVKEEEGQSVFVS
-114 MLTTL
+114 IISTL
-119 IPVLII
+119 IPVLVI
-125 AFLFIFFL
+125 ALLFIFFL

-154 MYDNQKR
+154 MYDSQKG
-161 RVRFSDVAGADEEK
+161 RVRFTDVAGADEEK

-219 AGEAGAPF
+219 AGEAGVPF

-269 VGRQRGAGVGGG
+269 VGRQRGAGVGSG

-334 RPDVKGRE
+334 RPDVTGRE
-342 AILHVHSKN
+342 AILHVHAKN

-358 DLKAISQRTP
+358 DLKAIAQRTP

-379 NEASLIAAREGK
+379 NEASLIAARSGK
-391 NKIDMRDIEEATDR
+391 KKIDMRDIEEATDR

-415 VISDKERNIVAHHE
+415 VISEKERNIVAHHE
-429 AGHTVIGM
+429 AGHTIIGM

-487 VSEDINFHEV
+487 VAEDIIFNEV

-512 RSMVTEYGMSK
+512 REMVTKYGMSK
-523 KLGPLQFSSSGGGQ
+523 KLGTVQFSHGGGQ
-537 VFLGKDMQ
+537 VFLGKDMS
-545 GEPNYSGQI
+545 GEPEYSGQI
-554 AYEIDKEV
+554 AFEIDKEV

-575 ILLDHEKELKL
+575 ILLDHESQLKL

-600 QIRSLFYDGV
+600 QIQSLFHEGH
-610 LPEVDYDA
+610 LPEVNYDDA
-618 ARVVKDE
+618 KVVNHSENKAFD
-625 DSDYSEGKYGK
+625 EGKYGK
-636 SYDDIRE
+636 SYDDIRR
-643 EQLEEGKEDMR
+643 EQQELTGR
-654 EDRKED
+654 A
-660 NDMNRERRH
+660 NRDQSERRNEDETTNETEPKDSEDT
-669 RQRDDRNNQTGHDQL
+669 QQND
-684 RDGSN
+684 N
-689 GDNDQ
+689 GDT
-694 HRGHSNNEEDTGHE
+694 TGYE
-708 QSPNIDKP
+708 QEPNIDRP
-716 YNPNDPNNPSNR
+716 GNDQPPRQ

>member
-1 MQKAFRNVLVIAIIG
+1 MQKAFRNVLFIAIVG
-16 VIIFGVF
+16 VVIFGLF
-23 SYINGNGNTPKQLSY
+23 SWINGNGNVPKELTY
-38 SQFVEKLDKGDLK
+38 TQFIQKLDNGELK
-51 TLEIQPEQNVYLVSG
+51 SLEIQPENNVYKVSG
-66 KTKNDEDYSSTIL
+66 KLKNNDDYASTIL
-79 YNNEKDLQKIT
+79 FNNDQELNKVTETAKD
-90 NEAKSQKGLD
+90 QKGLD
-100 FKVKEEEKQSVFVS
+100 FTVKEEEGQSVFVS
-114 MLTTL
+114 IISTL
-119 IPVLII
+119 IPVLVI
-125 AFLFIFFL
+125 ALLFIFFL

-154 MYDNQKR
+154 MYDSQKG
-161 RVRFSDVAGADEEK
+161 RVRFTDVAGADEEK

-219 AGEAGAPF
+219 AGEAGVPF

-334 RPDVKGRE
+334 RPDVTGRE
-342 AILHVHSKN
+342 AILHVHAKN
-351 KPLDETV
+351 KPLDETI
-358 DLKAISQRTP
+358 DLKAIAQRTP

-379 NEASLIAAREGK
+379 NEASLIAARSGK
-391 NKIDMRDIEEATDR
+391 KKIDMRDIEEATDR

-415 VISDKERNIVAHHE
+415 VISEKERNIVAHHE
-429 AGHTVIGM
+429 AGHTIIGM

-487 VSEDINFHEV
+487 VAEDIIFNEV

-512 RSMVTEYGMSK
+512 REMVTKYGMSK
-523 KLGPLQFSSSGGGQ
+523 KLGTVQFSHGGGQ
-537 VFLGKDMQ
+537 VFLGKDMS
-545 GEPNYSGQI
+545 GEPEYSGQI
-554 AYEIDKEV
+554 AFEIDKEV

-575 ILLDHEKELKL
+575 ILLDHESQLKL

-600 QIRSLFYDGV
+600 QIQSLFHEGH
-610 LPEVDYDA
+610 LPEVNYDDA
-618 ARVVKDE
+618 KVVNHSENKAFD
-625 DSDYSEGKYGK
+625 EGKYGK
-636 SYDDIRE
+636 SYDDIRR
-643 EQLEEGKEDMR
+643 EQQELTGR
-654 EDRKED
+654 A
-660 NDMNRERRH
+660 NRDQSERRNEDETTNETEPKDSEDT
-669 RQRDDRNNQTGHDQL
+669 QQND
-684 RDGSN
+684 N
-689 GDNDQ
+689 GDT
-694 HRGHSNNEEDTGHE
+694 TGYE
-708 QSPNIDKP
+708 QEPNIDRP
-716 YNPNDPNNPSNR
+716 GNDQPPRQ

>member
-1 MQKAFRNVLVIAIIG
+1 MKKAFRNVLFIAIVG
-16 VIIFGVF
+16 VVIFGLF
-23 SYINGNGNTPKQLSY
+23 SWINGNGNVPKELTY
-38 SQFVEKLDKGDLK
+38 TQFIQKLDNGELK
-51 TLEIQPEQNVYLVSG
+51 SLEIQPENNVYKVSG
-66 KTKNDEDYSSTIL
+66 KLKNNDDYASTIL
-79 YNNEKDLQKIT
+79 FNNDQELNKVTETAKD
-90 NEAKSQKGLD
+90 QKGLD
-100 FKVKEEEKQSVFVS
+100 FTVKEEEGQSVFVS
-114 MLTTL
+114 IISTL
-119 IPVLII
+119 IPVLVI
-125 AFLFIFFL
+125 ALLFIFFL

-154 MYDNQKR
+154 MYDSQKG
-161 RVRFSDVAGADEEK
+161 RVRFTDVAGADEEK

-219 AGEAGAPF
+219 AGEAGVPF

-334 RPDVKGRE
+334 RPDVTGRE
-342 AILHVHSKN
+342 AILHVHAKN

-358 DLKAISQRTP
+358 DLKAIAQRTP

-379 NEASLIAAREGK
+379 NEASLIAARSGK
-391 NKIDMRDIEEATDR
+391 KKIDMRDIEEATDR

-415 VISDKERNIVAHHE
+415 VISEKERNIVAHHE
-429 AGHTVIGM
+429 AGHTIIGM

-487 VSEDINFHEV
+487 VAEDIIFNEV

-512 RSMVTEYGMSK
+512 REMVTKYGMSK
-523 KLGPLQFSSSGGGQ
+523 KLGTVQFSHGGGQ
-537 VFLGKDMQ
+537 VFLGKDMS
-545 GEPNYSGQI
+545 GEPEYSGQI
-554 AYEIDKEV
+554 AFEIDKEV

-575 ILLDHEKELKL
+575 ILLDHESQLKL

-600 QIRSLFYDGV
+600 QIQSLFHEGH
-610 LPEVDYDA
+610 LPEVNYDDA
-618 ARVVKDE
+618 KVVNHSENKAFD
-625 DSDYSEGKYGK
+625 EGKYGK
-636 SYDDIRE
+636 SYDDIRR
-643 EQLEEGKEDMR
+643 EQQELTGR
-654 EDRKED
+654 A
-660 NDMNRERRH
+660 NRDQSERRNEDETTNETEPKDSEDT
-669 RQRDDRNNQTGHDQL
+669 QQND
-684 RDGSN
+684 N
-689 GDNDQ
+689 GDT
-694 HRGHSNNEEDTGHE
+694 TGYE
-708 QSPNIDKP
+708 QEPNIDRP
-716 YNPNDPNNPSNR
+716 GNDQPPRQ

>member
-16 VIIFGVF
+16 VIIFGLF
-23 SYINGNGNTPKQLSY
+23 SWLNGNGNMPKQLTY
-38 SQFVEKLDKGDLK
+38 NQFVKQLDKGELK
-51 TLEIQPEQNVYLVSG
+51 SLEIQPEQNVYMVSG
-66 KTKNDEDYSSTIL
+66 KTKKDEDYSSTIL
-79 YNNEKDLQKIT
+79 YNNDKELEKIT
-90 NEAKSQKGLD
+90 DKAQSQDGLK
-100 FKVKEEEKQSVFVS
+100 FTVKEEEKQSVFVS
-114 MLTTL
+114 ILTTL

-125 AFLFIFFL
+125 ALLFIFFL
-133 SQAQGGGGGG
+133 SQAQGGGGGGG

-154 MYDNQKR
+154 MYDSQKK

-183 FLKDNKKFKQMGS
+183 FLKDNKQFKQMGS

-219 AGEAGAPF
+219 AGEAGTPF

-342 AILHVHSKN
+342 AILHVHARN

-358 DLKAISQRTP
+358 DLKAVSQRTP

-379 NEASLIAAREGK
+379 NEASLVAVREGK
-391 NKIDMRDIEEATDR
+391 KKIDMRDIEEATDR

-415 VISDKERNIVAHHE
+415 VISEKERNIVAHHE
-429 AGHTVIGM
+429 AGHTIIGM

-487 VSEDINFHEV
+487 VSEDINFNEV

-512 RSMVTEYGMSK
+512 RQMVTEYGMSK
-523 KLGPLQFSSSGGGQ
+523 KLGTVQFSSSSNGQ

-545 GEPNYSGQI
+545 GEPEYSGQI

-562 QRIIKEQYERCKQ
+562 QRIIKEQYERCKD
-575 ILLDHEKELKL
+575 ILLEHKSQLLL
-586 IAKTLLTEE
+586 IAESLLKEE

-618 ARVVKDE
+618 AEVV
-625 DSDYSEGKYGK
+625 SDQESEFKEGKYGK
-636 SYDDIRE
+636 SYEDVRK
-643 EQLEEGKEDMR
+643 EQLEVGK
-654 EDRKED
+654 K
-660 NDMNRERRH
+660 
-669 RQRDDRNNQTGHDQL
+669 QQ
-684 RDGSN
+684 
-689 GDNDQ
+689 
-694 HRGHSNNEEDTGHE
+694 EEDQQEEKDIDKESKESEHGNDDSEETGHE
-708 QSPNIDKP
+708 QAPNIDKP
-716 YNPNDPNNPSNR
+716 SNPSDPNNPSNRN

>member
-1 MQKAFRNVLVIAIIG
+1 MQKAFRNVLFIAIVG
-16 VIIFGVF
+16 VVIFGLF
-23 SYINGNGNTPKQLSY
+23 SWINGNGNVPKELTY
-38 SQFVEKLDKGDLK
+38 TQFIQKLDNGELK
-51 TLEIQPEQNVYLVSG
+51 SLEIQPENNVYKVSG
-66 KTKNDEDYSSTIL
+66 KLKNNDDYASTIL
-79 YNNEKDLQKIT
+79 FNNDQELNKVTETAKD
-90 NEAKSQKGLD
+90 QKGLD
-100 FKVKEEEKQSVFVS
+100 FTVKEEEGQSVFVS
-114 MLTTL
+114 IISTL
-119 IPVLII
+119 IPVLVI
-125 AFLFIFFL
+125 ALLFIFFL

-154 MYDNQKR
+154 MYDSQKG
-161 RVRFSDVAGADEEK
+161 RVRFTDVAGADEEK

-219 AGEAGAPF
+219 AGEAGVPF

-334 RPDVKGRE
+334 RPDVTGRE
-342 AILHVHSKN
+342 AILHVHAKN

-358 DLKAISQRTP
+358 DLKAIAQRTP

-379 NEASLIAAREGK
+379 NEASLIAARSGK
-391 NKIDMRDIEEATDR
+391 KKIDMRDIEEATDR

-415 VISDKERNIVAHHE
+415 VISEKERNIVAHHE
-429 AGHTVIGM
+429 AGHTIIGM

-487 VSEDINFHEV
+487 VAEDIIFNEV

-512 RSMVTEYGMSK
+512 REMVTKYGMSK
-523 KLGPLQFSSSGGGQ
+523 KLGTVQFSHGGGQ
-537 VFLGKDMQ
+537 VFLGKDMS
-545 GEPNYSGQI
+545 GEPEYSGQI
-554 AYEIDKEV
+554 AFEIDKEV

-575 ILLDHEKELKL
+575 ILLDHESQLKL

-600 QIRSLFYDGV
+600 QIQSLFHEGH
-610 LPEVDYDA
+610 LPEVNYDDA
-618 ARVVKDE
+618 KVVNHSENKAFD
-625 DSDYSEGKYGK
+625 EGKYGK
-636 SYDDIRE
+636 SYDDIRR
-643 EQLEEGKEDMR
+643 EQQELTGR
-654 EDRKED
+654 A
-660 NDMNRERRH
+660 NRDQSERRNEDETTNETEPKDSEDT
-669 RQRDDRNNQTGHDQL
+669 QQND
-684 RDGSN
+684 N
-689 GDNDQ
+689 GDT
-694 HRGHSNNEEDTGHE
+694 TGYE
-708 QSPNIDKP
+708 QEPNIDRP
-716 YNPNDPNNPSNR
+716 GNDQPPHQ

>member
-16 VIIFGVF
+16 VIIFGLF
-23 SYINGNGNTPKQLSY
+23 SWLNGNGNMPKQLTY
-38 SQFVEKLDKGDLK
+38 KQFVKQLDKGELK
-51 TLEIQPEQNVYLVSG
+51 SLKIQPEQNVYMVSG
-66 KTKNDEDYSSTIL
+66 ETKKGEDYSSTIL
-79 YNNEKDLQKIT
+79 YNNDKELEKIT
-90 NEAKSQKGLD
+90 DKARSQNGLD
-100 FKVKEEEKQSVFVS
+100 FTVKEEEKQSVFVS
-114 MLTTL
+114 ILTSL
-119 IPVLII
+119 IPVLVI
-125 AFLFIFFL
+125 ALLFIFFL
-133 SQAQGGGGGG
+133 SQAQGGGGGGG

-154 MYDNQKR
+154 MYDSQKK

-175 QELIEIVD
+175 QELVEIVD
-183 FLKDNKKFKQMGS
+183 FLKDNKQFKQMGS

-219 AGEAGAPF
+219 AGEAGTPF

-342 AILHVHSKN
+342 AILHVHSRN

-379 NEASLIAAREGK
+379 NEASLVAVREGK
-391 NKIDMRDIEEATDR
+391 KKIDMRDIEEATDR

-429 AGHTVIGM
+429 AGHTIIGM

-487 VSEDINFHEV
+487 VSEDINFNEV

-505 ERATQIA
+505 ERATKIA
-512 RSMVTEYGMSK
+512 RQMVTEYGMSK
-523 KLGPLQFSSSGGGQ
+523 KLGPLQFSSGGSGQ

-545 GEPNYSGQI
+545 DDPDYSGQI

-562 QRIIKEQYERCKQ
+562 QRIVKEQYERCKN
-575 ILLDHEKELKL
+575 ILLEHKQQLLL
-586 IAKTLLTEE
+586 IAEALLKEE

-600 QIRSLFYDGV
+600 QIKSLFNDGV
-610 LPEVDYDA
+610 LPDVDYDSA
-618 ARVVKDE
+618 EVVSKDDTEFE
-625 DSDYSEGKYGK
+625 DGKYGK
-636 SYDDIRE
+636 SYEDVRREQSELGKKQPGYRNDD
-643 EQLEEGKEDMR
+643 Q
-654 EDRKED
+654 DRS
-660 NDMNRERRH
+660 
-669 RQRDDRNNQTGHDQL
+669 QDDD
-684 RDGSN
+684 S
-689 GDNDQ
+689 
-694 HRGHSNNEEDTGHE
+694 SSEPSEDTGHE
-708 QSPNIDKP
+708 QAPNIDKP
-716 YNPNDPNNPSNR
+716 SNPSDPNDPSNRD

>member
-16 VIIFGVF
+16 VIIFGLF
-23 SYINGNGNTPKQLSY
+23 SFLNGNGNMPKQLTY
-38 SQFVEKLDKGDLK
+38 TQFVSKLDKGDLK
-51 TLEIQPEQNVYLVSG
+51 SLEIQPEQNVYMVSG
-66 KTKNDEDYSSTIL
+66 KTKKGEDYSSTIL
-79 YNNEKDLQKIT
+79 FNNEKDLQKIT
-90 NEAKSQKGLD
+90 DTAQKQDGLK
-100 FKVKEEEKQSVFVS
+100 FTVKEEEEQSVFVS
-114 MLTTL
+114 ILTTL

-125 AFLFIFFL
+125 ALLFIFFL

-154 MYDNQKR
+154 MYDSSKR

-175 QELIEIVD
+175 QELVEIVD

-342 AILHVHSKN
+342 AILHVHAKN

-429 AGHTVIGM
+429 AGHTIIGM

-487 VSEDINFHEV
+487 VSEDINFGEV

-523 KLGPLQFSSSGGGQ
+523 KLGPLQFSSSGNGQ

-562 QRIIKEQYERCKQ
+562 QRIVKEQYERCKE
-575 ILLDHEKELKL
+575 ILLEHQEQLKL

-600 QIRSLFYDGV
+600 QIQSLFHEGK
-610 LPEVDYDA
+610 LPEVDYDSA
-618 ARVVKDE
+618 EVVTE
-625 DSDYSEGKYGK
+625 TDSDFEDGKYGK
-636 SYDDIRE
+636 SY
-643 EQLEEGKEDMR
+643 EDV
-654 EDRKED
+654 RKEQSLDNNDGESDHD
-660 NDMNRERRH
+660 NDES
-669 RQRDDRNNQTGHDQL
+669 DTE
-684 RDGSN
+684 S
-689 GDNDQ
+689 
-694 HRGHSNNEEDTGHE
+694 TGHE

-716 YNPNDPNNPSNR
+716 YNPNDPNHRE

>member
-1 MQKAFRNVLVIAIIG
+1 MQKAFRNVLVSAIIG
-16 VIIFGVF
+16 VIIFGLF
-23 SYINGNGNTPKQLSY
+23 SFLNGNGNMPKQLTY
-38 SQFVEKLDKGDLK
+38 TQFVNKLNKGDLK
-51 TLEIQPEQNVYLVSG
+51 TLEIQPEQNVYMVSG
-66 KTKNDEDYSSTIL
+66 KTKKDEDYSSTIL

-90 NEAKSQKGLD
+90 DTAKKQDNLK
-100 FKVKEEEKQSVFVS
+100 FTVKEEEKQSVFVS
-114 MLTTL
+114 ILTTL

-125 AFLFIFFL
+125 ALLFIFFL

-154 MYDNQKR
+154 MYDSNKR

-342 AILHVHSKN
+342 AILHVHAKN

-415 VISDKERNIVAHHE
+415 VISEKERNIVAHHE
-429 AGHTVIGM
+429 AGHTIIGM

-442 EVVHKVTIVPRGQAG
+442 EIVHKVTIVPRGQAG

-487 VSEDINFHEV
+487 VSEDINFGEV

-523 KLGPLQFSSSGGGQ
+523 KLGPLQFSSNSGGQ

-562 QRIIKEQYERCKQ
+562 QRIVKEQYERCKQ
-575 ILLDHEKELKL
+575 ILLEHEEQLKL

-600 QIRSLFYDGV
+600 QIQSLFYDGV
-610 LPEVDYDA
+610 LPEVDYDSA
-618 ARVVKDE
+618 KVVKNE
-625 DSDYSEGKYGK
+625 NSDYSDGKYGK
-636 SYDDIRE
+636 SYNDIRK
-643 EQLEEGKEDMR
+643 EQLEDDDKED
-654 EDRKED
+654 DD
-660 NDMNRERRH
+660 NHEKDEV
-669 RQRDDRNNQTGHDQL
+669 NQDNTDSEADNTSHTNEPGHQ
-684 RDGSN
+684 
-689 GDNDQ
+689 
-694 HRGHSNNEEDTGHE
+694 

-716 YNPNDPNNPSNR
+716 YNPNDPNHRQ

>member
-1 MQKAFRNVLVIAIIG
+1 MQKAFRNVLFIAIVG
-16 VIIFGVF
+16 VVIFGLF
-23 SYINGNGNTPKQLSY
+23 SWINGNGNVPKELTY
-38 SQFVEKLDKGDLK
+38 TQFIQKLDNGELK
-51 TLEIQPEQNVYLVSG
+51 SLEIQPENNVYKVSG
-66 KTKNDEDYSSTIL
+66 KLKNNDDYASTIL
-79 YNNEKDLQKIT
+79 FNNDQELNKVTETAKD
-90 NEAKSQKGLD
+90 QKGLD
-100 FKVKEEEKQSVFVS
+100 FTVKEEEGQSVFVS
-114 MLTTL
+114 IISTL
-119 IPVLII
+119 IPVLVI
-125 AFLFIFFL
+125 ALLFIFFL

-154 MYDNQKR
+154 MYDSQKG
-161 RVRFSDVAGADEEK
+161 RVRFTDVAGADEEK

-219 AGEAGAPF
+219 AGEAGVPF

-334 RPDVKGRE
+334 RPDVTGRE
-342 AILHVHSKN
+342 AILHVHAKN

-358 DLKAISQRTP
+358 DFKAIAQRTP

-379 NEASLIAAREGK
+379 NEASLIAARSGK
-391 NKIDMRDIEEATDR
+391 KKIDMRDIEEATDR

-415 VISDKERNIVAHHE
+415 VISEKERNIVAHHE
-429 AGHTVIGM
+429 AGHTIIGM

-487 VSEDINFHEV
+487 VAEDIIFNEV

-512 RSMVTEYGMSK
+512 REMVTKYGMSK
-523 KLGPLQFSSSGGGQ
+523 KLGTVQFSHGGGQ
-537 VFLGKDMQ
+537 VFLGKDMS
-545 GEPNYSGQI
+545 GEPEYSGQI
-554 AYEIDKEV
+554 AFEIDKEV

-575 ILLDHEKELKL
+575 ILLDHESQLKL

-600 QIRSLFYDGV
+600 QIQSLFHEGH
-610 LPEVDYDA
+610 LPEVNYDDA
-618 ARVVKDE
+618 KVVNHSENKAFD
-625 DSDYSEGKYGK
+625 EGKYGK
-636 SYDDIRE
+636 SYDDIRR
-643 EQLEEGKEDMR
+643 EQQELTGR
-654 EDRKED
+654 A
-660 NDMNRERRH
+660 NRDQSERRNEDETTNETEPKDSEN
-669 RQRDDRNNQTGHDQL
+669 RQQND
-684 RDGSN
+684 N
-689 GDNDQ
+689 GDT
-694 HRGHSNNEEDTGHE
+694 TGYE
-708 QSPNIDKP
+708 QEPNIDRP
-716 YNPNDPNNPSNR
+716 GNDQPPRQ

>member
-16 VIIFGVF
+16 VIIFGLF
-23 SYINGNGNTPKQLSY
+23 SFLNGNGNMPKQLTY
-38 SQFVEKLDKGDLK
+38 TQFVNKLNKGDLK
-51 TLEIQPEQNVYLVSG
+51 TLEIQPEQNVYMVSG
-66 KTKNDEDYSSTIL
+66 KTKKDEDYSSTIL

-90 NEAKSQKGLD
+90 DTAKKQDNLK
-100 FKVKEEEKQSVFVS
+100 FTVKEEEKQSVFVS
-114 MLTTL
+114 ILTTL

-125 AFLFIFFL
+125 ALLFIFFL

-154 MYDNQKR
+154 MYDSNKR
-161 RVRFSDVAGADEEK
+161 RVRFSDIAGADEEK

-342 AILHVHSKN
+342 AILHVHAKN

-415 VISDKERNIVAHHE
+415 VISEKERNIVAHHE
-429 AGHTVIGM
+429 AGHTIIGM

-442 EVVHKVTIVPRGQAG
+442 EIVHKVTIVPRGQAG

-487 VSEDINFHEV
+487 VSEDINFGEV

-523 KLGPLQFSSSGGGQ
+523 KLGPLQFSSNSGGQ

-562 QRIIKEQYERCKQ
+562 QRIVKEQYERCKQ
-575 ILLDHEKELKL
+575 ILLEHEEQLKL
-586 IAKTLLTEE
+586 IAKTLLSEE

-600 QIRSLFYDGV
+600 QIQSLFYDGV
-610 LPEVDYDA
+610 LPEVDYDSA
-618 ARVVKDE
+618 KVVKNE
-625 DSDYSEGKYGK
+625 NSDYSDGKYGK
-636 SYDDIRE
+636 SYNDIRK
-643 EQLEEGKEDMR
+643 EQLEDDDKEDDDNHEKDEVNQDNTDR
-654 EDRKED
+654 EAD
-660 NDMNRERRH
+660 NTSHTNEP
-669 RQRDDRNNQTGHDQL
+669 GHQ
-684 RDGSN
+684 
-689 GDNDQ
+689 
-694 HRGHSNNEEDTGHE
+694 

-716 YNPNDPNNPSNR
+716 YNPNDPNHRQ